1 MAAISRWRS
10 QTFLYRSSERKCLM
24 SDRGVSGSAGA
35 HTLEMEVSNTG
46 FMLDRLGQ
54 DCSPLQFLRELTQN
68 SIEAMQQLSDKSG
81 EIIWDVDWNR
91 YDLTGTYKLAC
102 IDNGIGMT
110 GEEMLEYI
118 NKLSSSMYL
127 QAFDANFGVGA
138 KIAAATRNHAG
149 MIYLSWKDGVGYM
162 THLWRDPLTGK
173 YGLQQLQRPDGSFG
187 HWARVDDSIK
197 PASIQDHGTMVIL
210 LGNDPDADTMKAPK
224 EAASPSRW
232 VTRYLNTRY
241 FRFPEGTTV
250 RARQG
255 WEYPRS
261 NTDTNLLT
269 TVTGQEAYLDAH
281 MESSGTVPLIGASAR
296 WWILKDEPA
305 LSQNSGHIAS
315 SGHISALY
323 KDELYEM
330 LTARAGTAR
339 LQLFG
344 VIFGYNRVVI
354 YVEPDS
360 DPRMTPNTARTALL
374 LDNEPLPWADWAAE
388 FREKFPDELQALMD
402 AVTAGSSSTDHRQA
416 IRERLRQIKDLIKL
430 SRYRRTPLGAETVD
444 DTTAGGKSRETD
456 SPTNG
461 KGRAGSTGG
470 RAGDIYALFLAT
482 DGDPAEEVLADT
494 TPEVVWISASDGT
507 RTPPFLEDRA
517 AKYLPEKNLLQ
528 INADFR
534 VVTDMEARWCNFYS
548 EVGGAAAVISD
559 VVHEWFEQA
568 LIETVLGVQA
578 LHGSQEWTLKDIANA
593 LSEEALTSATM
604 QRYHVDVAVKR
615 ALGAKLG
622 TLKDRSAA

>member
-1 MAAISRWRS
+1 
-10 QTFLYRSSERKCLM
+10 M
-24 SDRGVSGSAGA
+24 SDRGVVVAAGV

-68 SIEAMQQLSDKSG
+68 SIEAIQQLPDQQG
-81 EIIWDVDWNR
+81 EIVWDVDWNR
-91 YDLTGTYKLAC
+91 FDLTGIYKLAC

-118 NKLSSSMYL
+118 NKLSSSMYT

-162 THLWRDPLTGK
+162 THLWRDPLSGK

-197 PASIQDHGTMVIL
+197 PEMIKNHGTMVIL
-210 LGNDPDADTMKAPK
+210 LGNDPDADTMSAPK
-224 EAASPSRW
+224 DAASPSRW
-232 VTRYLNTRY
+232 VARYLNTRY
-241 FRFPEGTTV
+241 FRFPEETSL

-261 NTDTNLLT
+261 NTDTNLLQR
-269 TVTGQEAYLDAH
+269 VTGQEAYLNAH
-281 MESSGTVPLIGASAR
+281 MESSGSVPLTGATAS
-296 WWILKDEPA
+296 WWILKDESA
-305 LSQNSGHIAS
+305 LSQNSGYIAS
-315 SGHISALY
+315 NGHMAALY

-354 YVEPDS
+354 YVEPDA
-360 DPRMTPNTARTALL
+360 DPRMTPNTARTSLL

-388 FREKFPDELQALMD
+388 FREQLPDEIQALMD
-402 AVTAGSSSTDHRQA
+402 AVIAGSSSTDHRQA
-416 IRERLRQIKDLIKL
+416 IRERLQQIKDLFKL
-430 SRYRRTPLGAETVD
+430 SRYRRTPAGSDKVD
-444 DTTAGGKSRETD
+444 DTTIGGKSRETD
-456 SPTNG
+456 STKNG
-461 KGRAGSTGG
+461 QARGGGTGG
-470 RAGDIYALFLAT
+470 RAGDIYALFLAS

-494 TPEVVWISASDGT
+494 TPQVVWISASDGT

-517 AKYLPEKNLLQ
+517 AVYLMEKNLLQ

-534 VVTDMEARWCNFYS
+534 VFTDMEERWCAFYS
-548 EVGGAAAVISD
+548 AIGAAAPVIRD

-568 LIETVLGVQA
+568 LIETVLGVQS
-578 LHGSQEWTLKDIANA
+578 LHGSQEWTPKNMADA
-593 LSEEALTSATM
+593 LSEEALTAAAM
-604 QRYHVDVAVKR
+604 QRYHVDMAAKR

>member
-1 MAAISRWRS
+1 MMGV
-10 QTFLYRSSERKCLM
+10 TMSERIA
-24 SDRGVSGSAGA
+24 AGT
-35 HTLEMEVSNTG
+35 HTLEMEVANTG

-68 SIEAMQQLSDKSG
+68 SIEAIQQLPDKQG
-81 EIIWDVDWNR
+81 QIIWDVDWNR
-91 YDLTGTYKLAC
+91 YDLTGIYKLAC
-102 IDNGIGMT
+102 IDTGIGMT

-118 NKLSSSMYL
+118 NKLSSSMHL
-127 QAFDANFGVGA
+127 QAFDANYGVGA

-149 MIYLSWKDGVGYM
+149 LIYLSWRNGVGYM

-173 YGLQQLQRPDGSFG
+173 YGLQQMQRPDGSFG

-197 PASIQDHGTMVIL
+197 PDVIEDHGTMVIL
-210 LGNDPDADTMKAPK
+210 IGNDLDEDTLQAPK
-224 EAASPSRW
+224 TAASPSRW
-232 VTRYLNTRY
+232 FTKYLNTRY

-250 RARQG
+250 RGRLG

-261 NTDTNLLT
+261 NTDTNRMGT
-269 TVTGQEAYLDAH
+269 ITGQEAYLEAH
-281 MESSGTVPLIGASAR
+281 KLASGSVALTGATAR
-296 WWILKDEPA
+296 WWILKDETA
-305 LSQNSGHIAS
+305 LTQNSGHIAS
-315 SGHISALY
+315 SGHIAALY

-330 LTARAGTAR
+330 FSARAGTAR

-354 YVEPDS
+354 YVEPDE
-360 DPRMTPNTARTALL
+360 DPRITPNTARTALL

-388 FREKFPDELQALMD
+388 FREQLPDEIQALMD
-402 AVTAGSSSTDHRQA
+402 AVTAGSSSSDHRQA
-416 IRERLRQIKDLIKL
+416 IRERLRQIKALLKL
-430 SRYRRTPLGAETVD
+430 SRYRRTPLGTEMAEGSAPGGKTRTGD
-444 DTTAGGKSRETD
+444 SIRDGNGSAGGS
-456 SPTNG
+456 
-461 KGRAGSTGG
+461 GG
-470 RAGDIYALFLAT
+470 RAGDIYALFLAA
-482 DGDPAEEVLADT
+482 DGEAADEVAADT
-494 TPEVVWISASDGT
+494 TPEVVWISAADGT

-528 INADFR
+528 INSDFR
-534 VVTDMEARWCNFYS
+534 VFTDMEERWCTFYS
-548 EVGGAAAVISD
+548 ATPGATPAIRD

-578 LHGSQEWTLKDIANA
+578 LHGSQEWTPKDVAEA
-593 LSEEALTSATM
+593 LSEEALTAATM

-622 TLKDRSAA
+622 TLKDKTAA

>member
-1 MAAISRWRS
+1 MKGVA
-10 QTFLYRSSERKCLM
+10 M
-24 SDRGVSGSAGA
+24 SDRLVAGA
-35 HTLEMEVSNTG
+35 HTLEMEVANTG

-54 DCSPLQFLRELTQN
+54 DCAPLQFLRELTQN
-68 SIEAMQQLSDKSG
+68 SIEAIQQLPDKRG
-81 EIIWDVDWNR
+81 EIIWDADWNR
-91 YDLTGTYKLAC
+91 YDLTGIYKLAC
-102 IDNGIGMT
+102 IDTGIGMT

-118 NKLSSSMYL
+118 NKLSSSMHM
-127 QAFDANFGVGA
+127 QAFDANYGVGA

-149 MIYLSWKDGVGYM
+149 LIYLSWKDGVGHM

-173 YGLQQLQRPDGSFG
+173 YGLQQLQRPDGSYG

-197 PASIQDHGTMVIL
+197 PDMIEDHGTMVIL
-210 LGNDPDADTMKAPK
+210 LGNDPDADTMKAPRD
-224 EAASPSRW
+224 AASPSRW
-232 VTRYLNTRY
+232 VAKYLNTRY
-241 FRFPEGTTV
+241 YRFPEGTTL

-261 NTDTNLLT
+261 STDTNLLQRI
-269 TVTGQEAYLDAH
+269 TGQESYLDAH
-281 MESSGTVPLIGASAR
+281 EESSGSVPLTGATAR

-305 LSQNSGHIAS
+305 LSQNSGYVASNGHIA
-315 SGHISALY
+315 ALY

-344 VIFGYNRVVI
+344 VIFGYSRVVI
-354 YVEPDS
+354 YVEPET
-360 DPRMTPNTARTALL
+360 DPRITPNTSRTALI

-388 FREKFPDELQALMD
+388 FRDQLPDEIQALMD
-402 AVTAGSSSTDHRQA
+402 AVTAGSSSSDHRQA
-416 IRERLRQIKDLIKL
+416 IRERLRQIRELLKL
-430 SRYRRTPLGAETVD
+430 SRYRRTPLGPDTVD
-444 DTTAGGKSRETD
+444 DATVGGKARESDPGRNGSR
-456 SPTNG
+456 
-461 KGRAGSTGG
+461 GSGGGSGG
-470 RAGDIYALFLAT
+470 RAGDIYALFLA
-482 DGDPAEEVLADT
+482 DEGDLAEEVGSDT
-494 TPEVVWISASDGT
+494 TPDVVWISAAEGT

-534 VVTDMEARWCNFYS
+534 VFTDMEERWCNFYS
-548 EVGGAAAVISD
+548 GMSGAKPTIRD

-578 LHGSQEWTLKDIANA
+578 LHGSQEWTPKDMADA
-593 LSEEALTSATM
+593 LSEEALTAATM

-622 TLKDRSAA
+622 TLKDKATA

>member
-1 MAAISRWRS
+1 
-10 QTFLYRSSERKCLM
+10 M
-24 SDRGVSGSAGA
+24 SDRGVVVAAGV

-68 SIEAMQQLSDKSG
+68 SIEAIQQLPDQTG
-81 EIIWDVDWNR
+81 EIVWDADWNR
-91 YDLTGTYKLAC
+91 YDLTGIYKLAC

-118 NKLSSSMYL
+118 NKLSSSMYT

-162 THLWRDPLTGK
+162 THLWRDPLSGK

-187 HWARVDDSIK
+187 HWARVDNSIK
-197 PASIQDHGTMVIL
+197 PEMIKDHGTMVIL
-210 LGNDPDADTMKAPK
+210 LGNDPDADTMSAPK
-224 EAASPSRW
+224 DAASPSRW
-232 VTRYLNTRY
+232 VARYLNTRY
-241 FRFPEGTTV
+241 FRFPEETSL

-261 NTDTNLLT
+261 NTDTNLLQR
-269 TVTGQEAYLDAH
+269 VTGQEAYLNAH
-281 MESSGTVPLIGASAR
+281 MESSGSVPLTGATAR
-296 WWILKDEPA
+296 WWILKDESA
-305 LSQNSGHIAS
+305 LSQNSGYIAS
-315 SGHISALY
+315 NGHMAALY

-354 YVEPDS
+354 YVEPDA
-360 DPRMTPNTARTALL
+360 DPRMTPNTARTSLL

-388 FREKFPDELQALMD
+388 FREQLPDEIQALMD
-402 AVTAGSSSTDHRQA
+402 AVIAGSSSTDHRQA
-416 IRERLRQIKDLIKL
+416 IRERLQQIKDLFKL
-430 SRYRRTPLGAETVD
+430 SRYRRTPVGPDKVD
-444 DTTAGGKSRETD
+444 DATVGGKARETE
-456 SPTNG
+456 STKNG
-461 KGRAGSTGG
+461 QARGGGTGG
-470 RAGDIYALFLAT
+470 RAGDIYALFLAS

-494 TPEVVWISASDGT
+494 TPQVVWISASEGT

-517 AKYLPEKNLLQ
+517 AVYLPEKNLLQ
-528 INADFR
+528 INSDFR
-534 VVTDMEARWCNFYS
+534 VFTDMEERWCSFYS
-548 EVGGAAAVISD
+548 AIGGAGPVIRD

-568 LIETVLGVQA
+568 LIETVLGVQS
-578 LHGSQEWTLKDIANA
+578 LHGSQEWTQRTWRTPFRRRRSQRRLCSGI
-593 LSEEALTSATM
+593 TSTW
-604 QRYHVDVAVKR
+604 QQSV
-615 ALGAKLG
+615 
-622 TLKDRSAA
+622 RSARSSER

>member
-1 MAAISRWRS
+1 
-10 QTFLYRSSERKCLM
+10 M
-24 SDRGVSGSAGA
+24 SDHIPAGA
-35 HTLEMEVSNTG
+35 HTLEMEVANTG

-54 DCSPLQFLRELTQN
+54 DCAPLQFLRELTQN
-68 SIEAMQQLSDKSG
+68 SLEAIQQLPDSQG
-81 EIIWDVDWNR
+81 EVVWDVDWNR
-91 YDLTGTYKLAC
+91 YDMTGIYKLAC
-102 IDNGIGMT
+102 IDTGIGMT

-149 MIYLSWKDGVGYM
+149 LIYLSWKDNLGYM

-173 YGLQQLQRPDGSFG
+173 YGLQQLERPDGSFG
-187 HWARVDDSIK
+187 HWARIDDSIK
-197 PASIQDHGTMVIL
+197 PDIIQDHGTMVIL
-210 LGNDPDADTMKAPK
+210 LGNDPDADTMQAPK

-232 VTRYLNTRY
+232 VAKYLNTRY
-241 FRFPEGTTV
+241 FEFPDRVTV

-255 WEYPRS
+255 WEYPRANS
-261 NTDTNLLT
+261 DTNLLQRI
-269 TVTGQEAYLDAH
+269 TGQASYLEAHAA
-281 MESSGTVPLIGASAR
+281 SSGSVPLTGAAAR
-296 WWILKDEPA
+296 WWILNDEPA
-305 LSQNSGHIAS
+305 LSQNSGYIAS
-315 SGHISALY
+315 NGHVAALY
-323 KDELYEM
+323 KNELYEL
-330 LTARAGTAR
+330 LTGRAGTAR

-354 YVEPDS
+354 YVEPKADLRIS
-360 DPRMTPNTARTALL
+360 PNTARTALL

-388 FREKFPDELQALMD
+388 FRDRLPDEIQALMD
-402 AVTAGSSSTDHRQA
+402 SVTAGSSSSDHRQA
-416 IRERLRQIKDLIKL
+416 IRERLRQIRELLKL
-430 SRYRRTPLGAETVD
+430 SRYRRTPMGTATVD
-444 DTTAGGKSRETD
+444 ESTVGGKARETE
-456 SPTNG
+456 TTRNG
-461 KGRAGSTGG
+461 SGGRAGGTGG
-470 RAGDIYALFLAT
+470 RAGDIYALFLAA
-482 DGDPAEEVLADT
+482 DGDPADEVVSDT
-494 TPEVVWISASDGT
+494 TPDVVWISASEGT

-534 VVTDMEARWCNFYS
+534 VFADMEERWCNLYS
-548 EVGGAAAVISD
+548 AMGGAKSVIRD

-578 LHGSQEWTLKDIANA
+578 LHGSQEWTPKDMADA
-593 LSEEALTSATM
+593 LCEEALTAAIM

-622 TLKDRSAA
+622 TLKDKTAA

>member
-1 MAAISRWRS
+1 
-10 QTFLYRSSERKCLM
+10 M
-24 SDRGVSGSAGA
+24 SDRGVAVAAGV

-68 SIEAMQQLSDKSG
+68 SIEAIQQLPNQQG
-81 EIIWDVDWNR
+81 EIVWDVDWNR
-91 YDLTGTYKLAC
+91 YDLTGIYKLAC

-118 NKLSSSMYL
+118 NKLSSSMYQ

-149 MIYLSWKDGVGYM
+149 LIYLSWKDGVGYM

-173 YGLQQLQRPDGSFG
+173 YGLQQLQRPDGTFG

-197 PASIQDHGTMVIL
+197 PEMIKDHGTMVIL
-210 LGNDPDADTMKAPK
+210 LGNDADADTMTAPK

-232 VTRYLNTRY
+232 VQRYLNTRY
-241 FRFPEGTTV
+241 FRFAEGTV
-250 RARQG
+250 LRSRQG

-261 NTDTNLLT
+261 NTDTNLLNR
-269 TVTGQEAYLDAH
+269 VTGQEAYLSQHREAAG
-281 MESSGTVPLIGASAR
+281 SVPLTGATAH

-315 SGHISALY
+315 SGHMAALY

-354 YVEPDS
+354 YVEPDT
-360 DPRMTPNTARTALL
+360 DPRLTSTTARTALL

-388 FREKFPDELQALMD
+388 FREQLPQEIQDLMD
-402 AVTAGSSSTDHRQA
+402 AVTAGSSSSDHRQA
-416 IRERLRQIKDLIKL
+416 IRERLQQIKDLFKM
-430 SRYRRTPLGAETVD
+430 SRYRRTPAGSDTVD
-444 DTTAGGKSRETD
+444 DSTLGGKSRESESTK
-456 SPTNG
+456 NG
-461 KGRAGSTGG
+461 QARGGGKGG
-470 RAGDIYALFLAT
+470 RAGDIYALFLAA
-482 DGDPAEEVLADT
+482 DGESAEEVLADT
-494 TPEVVWISASDGT
+494 TPEVVWISASEGT

-517 AKYLPEKNLLQ
+517 AVYLPEKNLLQ
-528 INADFR
+528 INTDFR
-534 VVTDMEARWCNFYS
+534 VFTDMEERWCSFYS
-548 EVGGAAAVISD
+548 AIPGAAPVIRD

-578 LHGSQEWTLKDIANA
+578 LHGSQEWTPKDMADA
-593 LSEEALTSATM
+593 LSEEALTAAAM
-604 QRYHVDVAVKR
+604 QRYHVDMATKR

>member
-1 MAAISRWRS
+1 
-10 QTFLYRSSERKCLM
+10 M
-24 SDRGVSGSAGA
+24 SDRGVAVAAGA

-68 SIEAMQQLSDKSG
+68 SIEAIQQLPEQEG
-81 EIIWDVDWNR
+81 QIVWDVDWNR
-91 YDLTGTYKLAC
+91 YDLTGIYKLAC

-162 THLWRDPLTGK
+162 THLWRDPLSGK

-197 PASIQDHGTMVIL
+197 PDMIEDHGTMVIL
-210 LGNDPDADTMKAPK
+210 LGHDPDADTMKAPK

-232 VTRYLNTRY
+232 VARYLNTRY
-241 FRFPEGTTV
+241 FRFPENTTV
-250 RARQG
+250 RSRQG

-269 TVTGQEAYLDAH
+269 TVTGQEAYLNAH
-281 MESSGTVPLIGASAR
+281 METSGSVPLTGAVAR

-305 LSQNSGHIAS
+305 LTQNSGHIAS
-315 SGHISALY
+315 SGHVAALY

-354 YVEPDS
+354 YVEPDA

-388 FREKFPDELQALMD
+388 FRDQLPDEIQALMD

-416 IRERLRQIKDLIKL
+416 IRERLKQIRDLLSL
-430 SRYRRTPLGAETVD
+430 SRYRRTPLGNETVD
-444 DTTAGGKSRETD
+444 DTTLGGKARDTDASR
-456 SPTNG
+456 NG
-461 KGRAGSTGG
+461 KARGGGTGG
-470 RAGDIYALFLAT
+470 RAGDIYALFLAA

-494 TPEVVWISASDGT
+494 TPDVVWISATDGT

-534 VVTDMEARWCNFYS
+534 VFTDMEARWCRFYAD
-548 EVGGAAAVISD
+548 VGGAANVVRD

-578 LHGSQEWTLKDIANA
+578 LHGSQEWTLKDMAEA
-593 LSEEALTSATM
+593 LSEEALTAATM

-622 TLKDRSAA
+622 TLKDKTAA